1 MLRPFGQV
9 SEVRRPCRARERPPT
24 APATRMHDWIPW
36 HSFVA
41 EPAGANAAAAA
52 SAATNATQ
60 RDPHGILRNHSPES
74 RPPAS
79 TNASPPP
86 AAAALTSTVFL
97 RLPVR
102 DPSSS

>member
-1 MLRPFGQV
+1 
-9 SEVRRPCRARERPPT
+9 
-24 APATRMHDWIPW
+24 MHDGIPW

-41 EPAGANAAAAA
+41 DPAGANAAASAI
-52 SAATNATQ
+52 AATNASSGSL
-60 RDPHGILRNHSPES
+60 HGILLNQSPDS

-97 RLPVR
+97 RVPVR